1 MGILASNK
9 IKIYSG
15 CQQGGPYEITKAC
28 GKNCDFYNEKKL
40 KKRKKT
46 GNQPKKATFSWKV
59 IDDKNDARR
68 NVRHRE

>member
-28 GKNCDFYNEKKL
+28 GKICDFYNEKKL

-46 GNQPKKATFSWKV
+46 GNQPKKATFS
-59 IDDKNDARR
+59 
-68 NVRHRE
+68 